1 MELEYIL
8 VYGNHTNELDQE
20 IISFWKLENALNS
33 PDDYLK
39 RLSDVVFIVKI
50 ENKIAAVC
58 SCDLKFVNELNGD
71 FLYYRSFVSQNNRN
85 KKIAENLLEKTYNY
99 FNIYPNFN
107 EKEVKGIY
115 IILESEVLNNYVRNY
130 YHPLGGNLI
139 GFDESGNQI
148 RVKYFTDAK
157 F

>member
-8 VYGNHTNELDQE
+8 VYGNHNEELDQE
-20 IISFWKLENALNS
+20 IVSFWELENALNS

-58 SCDLKFVNELNGD
+58 SCDLKFVSQLNGD

-85 KKIAENLLEKTYNY
+85 KKIAENLLENTYSY
-99 FNIYPNFN
+99 FNILPRFN

-115 IILESEVLNNYVRNY
+115 IIFESEVLNNYVRNY
-130 YHPLGGNLI
+130 YHPLGGSLI
-139 GFDESGNQI
+139 GFEECGNQI
-148 RVKYFTDAK
+148 RVRYFTDAK

>member
-8 VYGNHTNELDQE
+8 VYGNHNEELDQE
-20 IISFWKLENALNS
+20 IISFWESENALNS

-58 SCDLKFVNELNGD
+58 SCQLRFVTELNGD
-71 FLYYRSFVSQNNRN
+71 FLYYRSFISQNHRN
-85 KKIAENLLEKTYNY
+85 KKIAENLLEKTYNH
-99 FNIYPNFN
+99 FNILSNFN

-115 IILESEVLNNYVRNY
+115 IIFES
-130 YHPLGGNLI
+130 
-139 GFDESGNQI
+139 DS
-148 RVKYFTDAK
+148 
-157 F
+157 

>member
-8 VYGNHTNELDQE
+8 VYGNHNEELDQE
-20 IISFWKLENALNS
+20 IISFWESENALNS

-58 SCDLKFVNELNGD
+58 SCQLRFVTELNGD
-71 FLYYRSFVSQNNRN
+71 FLYYRSFVSQNHRN
-85 KKIAENLLEKTYNY
+85 KNIAENLLEETYNF
-99 FNIYPNFN
+99 FNPLLIFK
-107 EKEVKGIY
+107 EKDIKGIY
-115 IILESEVLNNYVRNY
+115 IIFENELLNEYVRNY

-139 GFDESGNQI
+139 GFEENGNQI

>member
-1 MELEYIL
+1 MKLEYIL
-8 VYGNHTNELDQE
+8 VYGNHNEELDQE
-20 IISFWKLENALNS
+20 IISFWELENALNS

-58 SCDLKFVNELNGD
+58 SCQLRFVTKLNGD
-71 FLYYRSFVSQNNRN
+71 LLYYRSFVSQNHRN
-85 KKIAENLLEKTYNY
+85 KKIAENLLEKTYSY
-99 FNIYPNFN
+99 FNILPRFN

-115 IILESEVLNNYVRNY
+115 IIFESEVLNNYVRNY

>member
-1 MELEYIL
+1 MKLEYIL
-8 VYGNHTNELDQE
+8 VYGNHNEELDQE
-20 IISFWKLENALNS
+20 IVSFWELENALNS

-58 SCDLKFVNELNGD
+58 SCDLKFVSQLNGD
-71 FLYYRSFVSQNNRN
+71 FLYYRSFVSQNHRN
-85 KKIAENLLEKTYNY
+85 KNIAENLLEETYNF
-99 FNIYPNFN
+99 FNPLLIFK
-107 EKEVKGIY
+107 EKDIKGIY
-115 IILESEVLNNYVRNY
+115 IIFENELLNEYVRNY

-139 GFDESGNQI
+139 GFEENGNQI

>member
-8 VYGNHTNELDQE
+8 VYGNHTKELDEE
-20 IISFWKLENALNS
+20 ILGFWESENALNS

-58 SCDLKFVNELNGD
+58 SCQLRFVTELNGD
-71 FLYYRSFVSQNNRN
+71 FLYYRSFVSQNHRN
-85 KKIAENLLEKTYNY
+85 KNIAENLLEETYNF
-99 FNIYPNFN
+99 FNPLLIFK
-107 EKEVKGIY
+107 EKDIKGIY
-115 IILESEVLNNYVRNY
+115 IIFENELLNEYVRNY

-139 GFDESGNQI
+139 GFEENGNQI

>member
-8 VYGNHTNELDQE
+8 VYGNHNEELDQE
-20 IISFWKLENALNS
+20 IISFWESENALNG

-58 SCDLKFVNELNGD
+58 SCQLRFVTELNGD
-71 FLYYRSFVSQNNRN
+71 FLYYRSFVSQNHRDINLGE
-85 KKIAENLLEKTYNY
+85 KILKQTYNH
-99 FNIYPNFN
+99 FNLSPNFN
-107 EKEVKGIY
+107 QKKIKGIY
-115 IILESEVLNNYVRNY
+115 IIFESDVLNKYVRNY
-130 YHPLGGNLI
+130 SHSIGNLI
-139 GFDESGNQI
+139 GFEKNGNQI
-148 RVKYFTDAK
+148 RVQYFTDAK